1 MVMVVGGWICFL
13 GTAFVIVGLL
23 ALVSRLHAI
32 WFSRRLAAAP
42 RWACSPD
49 ARGRLPR
56 YVMVTGVTAPGP
68 RGPARSP
75 GFDLDC
81 VWYSSEVVRVGPD
94 GDESRS
100 VFRDRSDGLIG
111 VADQTGRAVVDVGRL
126 AASTSIGGELVTRC
140 SDNTSTLPIPY
151 RAGYGIERLQRAGR
165 VPAGR
170 RGILGYDLKLQE
182 ACLEPDRPITVLG
195 RPRRLRDGSLL
206 LQARGL
212 AVSPETPDRW
222 LALTREDAAA
232 GGPLSRMIPIGLGIF
247 AVGAAVVAVGVS
259 LS

>member
-1 MVMVVGGWICFL
+1 M
-13 GTAFVIVGLL
+13 
-23 ALVSRLHAI
+23 
-32 WFSRRLAAAP
+32 
-42 RWACSPD
+42 
-49 ARGRLPR
+49 
-56 YVMVTGVTAPGP
+56 
-68 RGPARSP
+68 
-75 GFDLDC
+75 
-81 VWYSSEVVRVGPD
+81 
-94 GDESRS
+94 
-100 VFRDRSDGLIG
+100 
-111 VADQTGRAVVDVGRL
+111 
-126 AASTSIGGELVTRC
+126 
-140 SDNTSTLPIPY
+140 
-151 RAGYGIERLQRAGR
+151 
-165 VPAGR
+165 PAGR